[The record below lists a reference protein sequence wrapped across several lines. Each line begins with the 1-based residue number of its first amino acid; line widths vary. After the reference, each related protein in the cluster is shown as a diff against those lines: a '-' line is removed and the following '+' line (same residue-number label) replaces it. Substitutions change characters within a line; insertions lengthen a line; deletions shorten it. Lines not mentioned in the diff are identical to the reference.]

1 MIDWAK
7 LQDVFCKCFGM
18 PGCSQKKK
26 EDCVCREL
34 GELANEQHCNSV
46 EQGCLRVVVILD
58 DVSPT
63 PNIIGASVS
72 VVPGCNPVI
81 LGAGI
86 KVGDSDVYAAV
97 AVPESPTYAHDV
109 ILGVPIPFEA
119 GIIMEANVVFKTSS
133 QRVCRRTLIETTTI
147 GS

>member
-18 PGCSQKKK
+18 QGCSQKKK

-34 GELANEQHCNSV
+34 GLLAEEQHCGSV
-46 EQGCLRVVVILD
+46 ELGCLRLVAIFD
-58 DVSPT
+58 EASPT

-72 VVPGCNPVI
+72 VVTGCTPAI

-86 KVGDSDVYAAV
+86 KVGTSPIYAAV
-97 AVPESPTYAHDV
+97 AIPESPTYTHDV
-109 ILGVPIPFEA
+109 ILEVPIAFAE
-119 GIIMEANVVFKTSS
+119 GVVMEANLVFKTSS
-133 QRVCRRTLIETTTI
+133 GRICRRVVTEVITI